1 MNSTQRRRIVTLRG
15 QAARFRECVRRDCF
29 TASVRLAHGVDVSE
43 HVLDVEACLVE
54 AVESDE
60 RADALRGLAVP
71 ECVVGEVSN

>member
-1 MNSTQRRRIVTLRG
+1 VNAIQRRRIVTLRG

-54 AVESDE
+54 AVENDE
-60 RADALRGLAVP
+60 RADALRALSVP
-71 ECVVGEVSN
+71 VRVVGEVRN